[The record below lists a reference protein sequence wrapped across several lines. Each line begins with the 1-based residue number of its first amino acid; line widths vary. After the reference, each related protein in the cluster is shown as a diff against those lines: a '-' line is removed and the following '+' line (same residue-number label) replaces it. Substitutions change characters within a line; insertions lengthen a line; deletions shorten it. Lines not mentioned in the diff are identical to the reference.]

1 MDIKTSDIS
10 KVMSMLDKMRTNM
23 AACFIGP
30 PGIGKTQG
38 IYTWAEEHGR
48 NVVTII
54 ASQCLPSEVAGFV
67 MPGKDNEHSVIYDPK
82 RLADLKDGD
91 VLFFDELLTA
101 PTPVLSACL
110 TFIQE
115 RTLMSGKKLAD
126 VIIVAAAN
134 PLGAAAQ
141 IPLPVRQRFM
151 FMHVGWDKKEWCKY
165 IREQYHV
172 GVPKCILDKIELEGD
187 SYNVFTPRSAT
198 KIIEMLSKIDT
209 SIEDEIESAKLII
222 AATFDDPLFLKECI
236 NFYCEKKTN
245 TTAEELIIKH
255 VDELLSEDERKEKLL
270 QALKTCDITECFGIL
285 KEYLTED
292 EMRKIEEMTSKYD
305 ENDYI

>member
-38 IYTWAEEHGR
+38 IYTWAQEHGR

-67 MPGKDNEHSVIYDPK
+67 MPGKDSEHSVIYDPK

-110 TFIQE
+110 TLIQE
-115 RTLMSGKKLAD
+115 RTLMSGKKLQD

-151 FMHVGWDKKEWCKY
+151 FMHVGWNQKEWCQY
-165 IREQYHV
+165 IRNQYHV

-198 KIIEMLSKIDT
+198 KIIEMLTKVDT
-209 SIEDEIESAKLII
+209 SNDEEVESAKLII
-222 AATFDDPLFLKECI
+222 ASTFDDPLFTKECTQ
-236 NFYCEKKTN
+236 FYFDKKEKS
-245 TTAEELIIKH
+245 TAEELIIKH
-255 VDELLSEDERKEKLL
+255 VDKLLSNDERGEELLR
-270 QALKTCDITECFGIL
+270 ALKACDITEYFGIL

-292 EMRKIEEMTSKYD
+292 EMKKLEEITNKYD
-305 ENDYI
+305 SNDYI

>member
-1 MDIKTSDIS
+1 MDIKTNDIS
-10 KVMSMLDKMRTNM
+10 KIMSMLDKMRTNM

-38 IYTWAEEHGR
+38 IYTWAQEHGR

-110 TFIQE
+110 TLIQE

-151 FMHVGWDKKEWCKY
+151 FMHVGWNQKEWCQY
-165 IREQYHV
+165 IRNRYHV
-172 GVPKCILDKIELEGD
+172 GVPKCIIDKIELEGD

-198 KIIEMLSKIDT
+198 KIIEMLTKVDT
-209 SIEDEIESAKLII
+209 SNDEEVESAKLII
-222 AATFDDPLFLKECI
+222 ASTFDDPLFMKECI
-236 NFYCEKKTN
+236 RFYFDKKEKS
-245 TTAEELIIKH
+245 TAEELIIKH
-255 VDELLSEDERKEKLL
+255 VDELLSDDERKEKLL
-270 QALKTCDITECFGIL
+270 RALKTCDITECLTIL
-285 KEYLTED
+285 KQYLTED
-292 EMRKIEEMTSKYD
+292 EMKKLEEITNKYD
-305 ENDYI
+305 SNDYI